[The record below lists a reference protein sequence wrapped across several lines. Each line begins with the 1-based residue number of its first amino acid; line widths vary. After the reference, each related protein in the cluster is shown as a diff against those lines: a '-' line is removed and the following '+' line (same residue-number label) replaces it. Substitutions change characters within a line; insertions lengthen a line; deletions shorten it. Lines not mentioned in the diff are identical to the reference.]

1 MSKKPQRNERIAFT
15 PTPEAR
21 AVIIEVAAL
30 TKQSRS
36 AVVSEIFD
44 EVLPALSTMLD
55 ALRIAKQQPREAQR
69 LMTNM
74 AHRAVGELSNQQLE
88 FDAQLSSMEAQQKLN
103 LDTDGRTMKGKRA
116 RRSAASG
123 RAAQ

>member
-1 MSKKPQRNERIAFT
+1 MSKKPQRNDRIAFT

-44 EVLPALSTMLD
+44 EVLPALKTMLD
-55 ALRIAKQQPREAQR
+55 ALRLAKEQPREAQR
-69 LMTNM
+69 LMNNM
-74 AHRAVGELSNQQLE
+74 AHRAVGELTHHQL
-88 FDAQLSSMEAQQKLN
+88 DLDTQISGMEAQQKLN

-116 RRSAASG
+116 RRSTSG